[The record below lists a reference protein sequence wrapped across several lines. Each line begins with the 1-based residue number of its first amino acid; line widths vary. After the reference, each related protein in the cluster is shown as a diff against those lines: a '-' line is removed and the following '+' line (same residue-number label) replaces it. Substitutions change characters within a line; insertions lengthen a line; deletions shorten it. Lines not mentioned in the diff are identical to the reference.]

1 MSYGEYEKSLCCL
14 GYYVVFKVNQLTH
27 HRTAVYNLFTFKV
40 TEACCFQKLLNLH
53 SDRRFYRNILISV
66 AADGYVFI
74 GYVFIARY
82 LAVDIVNGFRFEACD
97 EMVYCTG
104 DGVKLRRKPGMDGEV
119 IGYMFLGKK
128 VQRIGRNSKW
138 SRILRDGK
146 RIYAAAEYLSPY
158 PPETEAP
165 SGEEAI
171 PAEEAEAASGE
182 TEASKSASAG
192 EERNEDQ

>member
-1 MSYGEYEKSLCCL
+1 MKTSSWKTFLFAAGFAALCAVLMVSCGKKEEDEKMSVVLTVAETSAKDDGGE
-14 GYYVVFKVNQLTH
+14 
-27 HRTAVYNLFTFKV
+27 
-40 TEACCFQKLLNLH
+40 EAETKPE
-53 SDRRFYRNILISV
+53 S
-66 AADGYVFI
+66 
-74 GYVFIARY
+74 
-82 LAVDIVNGFRFEACD
+82 VDIVNGFRFEACD

-138 SRILRDGK
+138 SRILWEGT
-146 RIYAAAEYLSPY
+146 RIYVAAEYLSPY

-165 SGEEAI
+165 SGETETSA
-171 PAEEAEAASGE
+171 GE
-182 TEASKSASAG
+182 TEAAGEETETEKTTSAG

>member
-1 MSYGEYEKSLCCL
+1 MKTSSWKTFLFAAGFAVFYAVLMVSCGKKDEDEKMSVVLTVAETSAKDDGGE
-14 GYYVVFKVNQLTH
+14 
-27 HRTAVYNLFTFKV
+27 
-40 TEACCFQKLLNLH
+40 EAETKPE
-53 SDRRFYRNILISV
+53 S
-66 AADGYVFI
+66 
-74 GYVFIARY
+74 
-82 LAVDIVNGFRFEACD
+82 VDIVNGFRFEACD

-138 SRILRDGK
+138 SRILWEGT
-146 RIYAAAEYLSPY
+146 RIYVAAEYLSPY

-165 SGEEAI
+165 SA
-171 PAEEAEAASGE
+171 EAETKAGE
-182 TEASKSASAG
+182 TEAAGEEAETEKTTSAG